1 MKKYV
6 RVMDGIK
13 SNASGFE
20 YKLDEVNIAKLWN
33 PNTTEPDKMGGFN
46 FGTEDNI
53 LRWLHRGDTIYD
65 VIIPDDAEVILCD
78 ENKGVYRANKI
89 IVSNPRKITDNLVMD
104 LYKKTT
110 LSNKILADC
119 LVTLIWKDRIEISK
133 YIINDMINKN
143 NVDEF
148 YTEFI
153 NYSSKNDF
161 ENDELKAKYKEL
173 EDMLLKIK
181 MY

>member
-1 MKKYV
+1 MSKYV
-6 RVMDGIK
+6 RVMDGAK
-13 SNASGFE
+13 SNAGGFE

-33 PNTTEPDKMGGFN
+33 PSTMEPDKMGGFN
-46 FGTEDNI
+46 FGTEDKI

-65 VIIPDDAEVILCD
+65 VDIPNGAIVILCD
-78 ENKGVYRANKI
+78 ESKGVYRSNKI
-89 IVSNPRKITDNLVMD
+89 IVSNPKKITDDLVLD

-119 LVTLIWKDRIEISK
+119 LVTLIWKDRIKISK
-133 YIINDMINKN
+133 YIINDRVNKN

-148 YTEFI
+148 YTEFM
-153 NYSSKNDF
+153 NYSSKNNF
-161 ENDELKAKYKEL
+161 ESDELKAKYKEL

-181 MY
+181 MN

>member
-1 MKKYV
+1 MSKYV
-6 RVMDGIK
+6 RVMDGTK
-13 SNASGFE
+13 SNAGGFE
-20 YKLDEVNIAKLWN
+20 YKLDKVNIAKLWD
-33 PNTTEPDKMGGFN
+33 PKTMEPDKMGGFN
-46 FGTEDNI
+46 FTTEEKI

-65 VIIPDDAEVILCD
+65 VDIPDDAEVILCD
-78 ENKGVYRANKI
+78 ESKGIYRSNKI
-89 IVSNPRKITDNLVMD
+89 IVSNPKKITDDLVMD

-119 LVTLIWKDRIEISK
+119 LVTLIWKDRIKISK
-133 YIINDMINKN
+133 YIINDRVNKN

-148 YTEFI
+148 YTEFM
-153 NYSSKNDF
+153 NYSSKNNF

-181 MY
+181 MN

>member
-1 MKKYV
+1 MSKYV
-6 RVMDGIK
+6 RVMDGAK
-13 SNASGFE
+13 SNAGGFE

-33 PNTTEPDKMGGFN
+33 PSTMEPDKMGGFN
-46 FGTEDNI
+46 FETEDKI

-65 VIIPDDAEVILCD
+65 VDIPNDAIVILCD
-78 ENKGVYRANKI
+78 ESKGVYRSNKI
-89 IVSNPRKITDNLVMD
+89 IVSNPKKITDDLVLD

-119 LVTLIWKDRIEISK
+119 LVILIWKDRIKISK
-133 YIINDMINKN
+133 YIINDRVNKN

-148 YTEFI
+148 YTEFM
-153 NYSSKNDF
+153 NYSSKNNF
-161 ENDELKAKYKEL
+161 ESDELKAKYKEL

-181 MY
+181 MN

>member
-33 PNTTEPDKMGGFN
+33 HNTMEPDKMGGFN
-46 FGTEDNI
+46 FGTEDKI